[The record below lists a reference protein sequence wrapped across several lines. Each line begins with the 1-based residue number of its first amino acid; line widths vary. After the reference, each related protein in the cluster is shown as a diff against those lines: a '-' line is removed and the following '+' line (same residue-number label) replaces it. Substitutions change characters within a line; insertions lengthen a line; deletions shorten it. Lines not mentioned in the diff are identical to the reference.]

1 MPLLS
6 SIIYW
11 SCKIPSGLALKPVL
25 PQTKTMKARILSTL
39 SVLLLTGPA
48 IAVPHPTS
56 ELTTSAAVYLKPYA
70 AIPTGHYNIN
80 LLKKNQIAQDQ
91 VRWVFVKNQL
101 GQTGWALKHQL
112 LNPLH
117 FSTRARLL
125 AKSPIFKDRR
135 EPRADTSLTPQ
146 AESTVTIL
154 DVQNE
159 WVKISYENQNLWTT
173 ASHLFPIEKD
183 AGYFFAKQDIILT
196 ETPRNKSR
204 LVKKVSAGTRLT
216 PLEVK
221 ESWMKV
227 AIENKSGYVL
237 SAKIMSRIDI
247 ASKVKTDKGYE
258 PASRNLLGRKVF
270 AIYIDPLWLGTGV
283 KKVTLYQQ
291 PNTSSTILG
300 QIPPWQNLTQQD
312 TVIQKWA
319 VSSIKEL
326 GGNVWWEMKSDGHD
340 YELEQL
346 TQLNLKDVRKILP
359 NPAYN
364 NLKIASANGLFRS
377 TDGQY
382 WSPLPQ
388 FQGHNPAF
396 TFATDGILF
405 VEDKMS
411 MDNGEHFTPFIMW
424 EKLLKSLRDNRLAVA
439 QNLKILNIET
449 LNSSS
454 QQLILELDI
463 GNRKTV
469 KAYTGDRGQTW
480 SILKI

>member
-1 MPLLS
+1 
-6 SIIYW
+6 
-11 SCKIPSGLALKPVL
+11 
-25 PQTKTMKARILSTL
+25 MKARILSTL

-48 IAVPHPTS
+48 IAVPHSTS
-56 ELTTSAAVYLKPYA
+56 ELTSSAAVYLKPYA

-80 LLKKNQIAQDQ
+80 LLKKNQVAQDQ
-91 VRWVFVKNQL
+91 VRWVFVKNQQ
-101 GQTGWALKHQL
+101 GETGWALKHQL

-125 AKSPIFKDRR
+125 AKSPIFKNRS
-135 EPRADTSLTPQ
+135 EPHADTSLTPQ
-146 AESTVTIL
+146 TESTVTIL
-154 DVQNE
+154 EVQNE
-159 WVKISYENQNLWTT
+159 WAQISLENQKLWTT
-173 ASHLFPIEKD
+173 TSHLFPIEKD
-183 AGYFFAKQDIILT
+183 AGYFYAKQDVLLT
-196 ETPRNKSR
+196 ESPRNKSR
-204 LVKKVSAGTRLT
+204 LVKKVPAGARLT

-227 AIENKSGYVL
+227 AFENKSGYVL
-237 SAKIMSRIDI
+237 ASKVMSRIDI

-258 PASRNLLGRKVF
+258 PASRQLLGRKVF
-270 AIYIDPLWLGTGV
+270 AIYINPLWLGSGV
-283 KKVTLYQQ
+283 KKVNLYQQ
-291 PNTSSTILG
+291 PSANSTIIG

-312 TVIQKWA
+312 TVTQKWA
-319 VSSIKEL
+319 VSKIKEL
-326 GGNVWWEMKSDGHD
+326 GGNVWWEVNNNEQG

-359 NPAYN
+359 SPAFN

-377 TDGQY
+377 TDGLF
-382 WSPLPQ
+382 WAPLPQ

-396 TFATDGILF
+396 TFATDGVLF

-411 MDNGEHFTPFIMW
+411 VDNGEHFTPFIMW

-454 QQLILELDI
+454 KQLILELDI